1 MLVQLLRAF
10 FLFFLFVSLHAEK
23 YPETFASLSTPL
35 YKAAQNFESF
45 SSRSELAEPIKKYQ
59 SDAKQLLDK
68 GLALTNSSDKQK
80 KLAYLKDLRKLQK
93 EYDYIIHLL
102 HRSIQRAIQEDD
114 YETFQTLTAFELPTL
129 LTPRALREQ
138 AVTYYKKHR
147 KEGNSQ
153 LLEGIIKEK
162 KLLEST
168 SQEFF
173 NQTESSQLSSHAE
186 VQHERKD
193 VYASTKKG
201 RNFVEVFFT
210 NTNIYDVTVKVKTE
224 YKNIEE
230 KRFKEKVF
238 VLKADSSVKYAKLFF
253 KASGAQYA
261 ISYQWI
267 IGSKDA
273 KHDKSYLYRLPYAR
287 GESHMV
293 SQGFNGKS
301 THKGHSQYAVDF
313 KMDVGTK
320 IYAARD
326 GIVVKTKE
334 DSNKHGFSQE
344 FAKYGN
350 YVTILHSDGTF
361 GTYYH
366 LKKGGVLVNVSQ
378 RVERGEPL
386 GYSGNTGY
394 TSGPHLHF
402 AVFKATATMK
412 TKSLPIRFIAASAI
426 VKEPKIK
433 TYYRAK

>member
-1 MLVQLLRAF
+1 VQLLRGF
-10 FLFFLFVSLHAEK
+10 FLLLVLFVLLHAEK

-35 YKAAQNFESF
+35 YEAAQRLESF

-59 SDAKQLLDK
+59 SDAKRVLAQ

-93 EYDYIIHLL
+93 EYDYIMHLL
-102 HRSIQRAIQEDD
+102 HRSIQKSIEEDD
-114 YETFQTLTAFELPTL
+114 YETFQTLTSNELPTL
-129 LTPRALREQ
+129 LTLRTLREQ
-138 AVTYYKKHR
+138 AIAYYKKHR
-147 KEGNSQ
+147 KNGKIKF
-153 LLEGIIKEK
+153 LERLIKEK
-162 KLLEST
+162 ELLEAT

-173 NQTESSQLSSHAE
+173 NQKKSSQLSSHAG
-186 VQHERKD
+186 VKHVRKD
-193 VYASTKKG
+193 VYATTKKG
-201 RNFVEVFFT
+201 RNSVEIFFT
-210 NTNIYDVTVKVKTE
+210 NTNIYDVTVKVKTD
-224 YKNIEE
+224 YKNIKE
-230 KRFKEKVF
+230 KCFKENIF
-238 VLKADSSVKYAKLFF
+238 VLKASSSVKYAKLSFI
-253 KASGAQYA
+253 ASGAQYA
-261 ISYQWI
+261 VSYQWI

-273 KHDKSYLYRLPYAR
+273 KHRRNYLYRLPYTR

-320 IYAARD
+320 IYAARG

-334 DSNKHGFSQE
+334 DSNKHGFAKE

-350 YVTILHSDGTF
+350 YVTILHDDGTF

-366 LKKGGVLVNVSQ
+366 LKKGGVLVSVGQ
-378 RVERGEPL
+378 RVDRGEAL

-402 AVFKATATMK
+402 AVFKALDTLK
-412 TKSLPIRFIAASAI
+412 TQSLPVKFISVKGI
-426 VKEPKIK
+426 VTNPKAG
-433 TYYRAK
+433 TYYQAK

>member
-1 MLVQLLRAF
+1 MSMPLFRVF
-10 FLFFLFVSLHAEK
+10 FLLFLVVSLYAAK

-35 YKAAQNFESF
+35 YKAAQSLESL
-45 SSRSELAEPIKKYQ
+45 SSQTKLAAPIQKYQ
-59 SDAKQLLDK
+59 NDAKQLLAQGFLLD
-68 GLALTNSSDKQK
+68 TSSDKHK
-80 KLAYLKDLRKLQK
+80 KLAYLRSLRKLQK
-93 EYDYIIHLL
+93 EYDYIVHLL
-102 HRSIQRAIQEDD
+102 HRNIQKSIQEND
-114 YETFQTLTAFELPTL
+114 YAAFQTLTAIQLPNL
-129 LTPRALREQ
+129 LAPRALREQ
-138 AVTYYKKHR
+138 AVAYYKKQR
-147 KEGNSQ
+147 NKDKIQ
-153 LLEGIIKEK
+153 LLESIIKEK
-162 KLLEST
+162 ELLEAT

-173 NQTESSQLSSHAE
+173 NQTESSQLNSHTTARPS
-186 VQHERKD
+186 HKD
-193 VYASTKKG
+193 VYATTKKG
-201 RNFVEVFFT
+201 KNFVEISFT
-210 NTNIYDVTVKVKTE
+210 NTNIYDVTVEVKGNYT
-224 YKNIEE
+224 NIEE
-230 KRFKEKVF
+230 KRFQGNVF
-238 VLKADSSVKYAKLFF
+238 VIKAHASVKYAKLFF
-253 KASGAQYA
+253 RASGARYSIA
-261 ISYQWI
+261 YKWI

-273 KHDKSYLYRLPYAR
+273 KHKRNYLYRLPYAR

-313 KMDVGTK
+313 KMDIGTK
-320 IYAARD
+320 VYAARG

-334 DSNKHGFSQE
+334 DSNKHGFAKA

-412 TKSLPIRFIAASAI
+412 TKSLPIRFIAASGI

>member
-1 MLVQLLRAF
+1 MQLLRSL
-10 FLFFLFVSLHAEK
+10 FLLFLFVSLHAAK

-35 YKAAQNFESF
+35 YKAAESLESF

-59 SDAKQLLDK
+59 SDAAKLLAQ
-68 GLALTNSSDKQK
+68 GMALTNSSDKQK

-102 HRSIQRAIQEDD
+102 HRSIQKSVREND

-129 LTPRALREQ
+129 LAPRALREQ
-138 AVTYYKKHR
+138 AITYYKKHR
-147 KEGNSQ
+147 QEGKSQ
-153 LLEGIIKEK
+153 LLDGIIKDKE
-162 KLLEST
+162 LLEST

-210 NTNIYDVTVKVKTE
+210 NTNIYDVTVKVKTD
-224 YKNIEE
+224 YKSIKE

-238 VLKADSSVKYAKLFF
+238 VLKADSSVLYAKLFF
-253 KASGAQYA
+253 KGLGVQYA

-273 KHDKSYLYRLPYAR
+273 KHTSNYLYRLPYAR

-313 KMDVGTK
+313 KMNVGTK
-320 IYAARD
+320 IYAARG

-334 DSNKHGFSQE
+334 DSNKRGFSKE

-350 YVTILHSDGTF
+350 YVTVLHSDGTF

-366 LKKGGVLVNVSQ
+366 LKKGGVLVSVSQ
-378 RVERGEPL
+378 RVDRGEPL

-402 AVFKATATMK
+402 AVFKAMSTMK
-412 TKSLPIRFIAASAI
+412 TKSLPVRFISARGI
-426 VKEPKIK
+426 IKEPKIK